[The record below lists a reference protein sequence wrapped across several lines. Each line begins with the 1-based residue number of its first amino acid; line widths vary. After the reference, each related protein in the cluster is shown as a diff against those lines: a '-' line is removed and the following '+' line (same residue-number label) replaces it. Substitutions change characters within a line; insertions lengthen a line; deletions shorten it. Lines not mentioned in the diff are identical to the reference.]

1 MLADFVFS
9 QNSLQDY
16 VICARRFQLRFVLMQ
31 PWPALITE
39 SPAKAELHVQRSA
52 DLHHLIHERLLG
64 VDLPHLEAMVRD
76 PQVARWWRTYLQHPP
91 ADVPQAIR
99 RPEVAL
105 SAPLGGHRL
114 VARLDLLAVEPGHR
128 AVIID
133 WKTPLK
139 QPSRAVLARR
149 LQTRVY
155 RLLVVEAGSNLD
167 PGQPFKPEQVE
178 MVYWFASSG
187 NTERFSYSADQYAA
201 DRDYLAG
208 LIQEIAAR
216 PKSIWPL
223 TPDERQCRFCNYRSL
238 CERDVK
244 PAFLEEVDDDVEPP
258 PTEIDLEQVAEIAF

>member
-1 MLADFVFS
+1 MLTDFIFS

-31 PWPALITE
+31 PWPALPTE
-39 SPAKAELHVQRSA
+39 SPAKEEQHMQRSA
-52 DLHHLIHERLLG
+52 DLHQLIHQHILG
-64 VDLPHLEAMVRD
+64 LDLPQLEGMVDD
-76 PQVARWWRTYLQHPP
+76 PLLARWWQVYLRHPP
-91 ADVPQAIR
+91 ANVPQAVR
-99 RPEVAL
+99 RPEVTL
-105 SAPLGGHRL
+105 TAPLAGHRL

-128 AVIID
+128 AVIVD

-139 QPSRAVLARR
+139 RPSRTVLGHR

-155 RLLVVEAGSNLD
+155 RLLVVEAGSSFNL
-167 PGQPFKPEQVE
+167 GQRFKPEQVE

-187 NTERFSYSADQYAA
+187 ATELFPYNDDQHAA
-201 DRDYLAG
+201 DCEYLAG

-216 PKSIWPL
+216 QDSVWPL

-244 PAFLEEVDDDVEPP
+244 PAFLEEMDDDVVAT